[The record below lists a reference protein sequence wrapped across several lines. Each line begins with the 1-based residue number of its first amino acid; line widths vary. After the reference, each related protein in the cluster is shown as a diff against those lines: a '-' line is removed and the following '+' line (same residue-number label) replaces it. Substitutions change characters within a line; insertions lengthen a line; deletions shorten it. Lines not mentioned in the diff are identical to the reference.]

1 VIFRAALYE
10 ELLAASAEV
19 GARQVVWNHAAEVM
33 EVETEEEGVIL
44 NLNDAESLRRAIE
57 H

>member
-1 VIFRAALYE
+1 LFGAAVYE
-10 ELLAASAEV
+10 ELLAAPLAV
-19 GARQVVWNHAAEVM
+19 GARQVVWTHAAEVM

-44 NLNDAESLRRAIE
+44 NLNDPETVRKAIG